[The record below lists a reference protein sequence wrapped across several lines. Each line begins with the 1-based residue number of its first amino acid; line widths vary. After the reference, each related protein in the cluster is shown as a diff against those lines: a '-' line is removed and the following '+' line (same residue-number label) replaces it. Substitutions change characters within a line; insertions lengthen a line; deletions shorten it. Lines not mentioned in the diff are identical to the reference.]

1 MVAQQPATLLAV
13 LVANSERTYEEI
25 VDEFLRCAR
34 ENHEKATLSVRTL
47 QRWMKGRVHTAP
59 RPAQRRVARLYW
71 GYPMATLL
79 APAPPA
85 TSITPAAS
93 PYSHTTTHGPT
104 TDPAQSGR
112 DVTPGRF
119 ESPRSGRPFTPDA
132 GRAPSTGHAGENS
145 NEEDPMQR
153 RTVLR
158 TLTTLAAATAS
169 PVVALEALR
178 HGLDQLAD
186 AGSDEWES
194 IAADYAIIYYTLPPA
209 ELIKQLG
216 ADMTVLEH
224 TLAAKHDTSLYRV
237 AAQLSVVMALA
248 LVSHH
253 QVALARR
260 WWRTARRYAYQSG
273 DLETRLWV
281 SDWEVVNG
289 TYERR
294 PTSQIIDLADEAITL
309 AGDHVCCG
317 SAGVWSGRAQALALA
332 GDSEGAISALR
343 VATDLTDRMPA
354 TVVADAESLF
364 GWPEV
369 RLRHTESYVYTHL
382 GLTDEAMAAQDRAL
396 EIYPTEL
403 ARERAQ
409 MQLHRAKCHILRGDI
424 TDGLTYAGHV
434 LDDLPADQHNAKLY
448 EVGRHVIQA
457 VPTDERRRPEYSELH
472 ERLIALPAS
481 QEPR

>member
-1 MVAQQPATLLAV
+1 
-13 LVANSERTYEEI
+13 
-25 VDEFLRCAR
+25 
-34 ENHEKATLSVRTL
+34 
-47 QRWMKGRVHTAP
+47 
-59 RPAQRRVARLYW
+59 
-71 GYPMATLL
+71 
-79 APAPPA
+79 
-85 TSITPAAS
+85 
-93 PYSHTTTHGPT
+93 
-104 TDPAQSGR
+104 
-112 DVTPGRF
+112 
-119 ESPRSGRPFTPDA
+119 
-132 GRAPSTGHAGENS
+132 
-145 NEEDPMQR
+145 MQR